1 MRTDQARGSDFNRS
15 KSSAWPPSHISSL
28 FGHFSRLRP
37 NATRQLRLDRRYRRR
52 RSRVEWSDVPQH
64 DQPMRRRI
72 HVRHLFESQTAQR
85 AQRATA
91 LECAESQGESSR
103 DGSANQLATPREF
116 FASALYR
123 LIPKTSRGHDEIR
136 LLFRQ
141 AFALEPDAASHPR

>member
-1 MRTDQARGSDFNRS
+1 MQPGNFDLAAVIEEDDHAWSGRMYRS
-15 KSSAWPPSHISSL
+15 MIS
-28 FGHFSRLRP
+28 
-37 NATRQLRLDRRYRRR
+37 RRDGVFT
-52 RSRVEWSDVPQH
+52 SVTC
-64 DQPMRRRI
+64 
-72 HVRHLFESQTAQR
+72 FESQTAQR
-85 AQRATA
+85 AERATA

-116 FASALYR
+116 FASALCR